1 MAQDKRSRHF
11 VASLSRGL
19 EIIEAFSEEHPS
31 LGIAELSR
39 KLGLHKTTV
48 FRLVST
54 LVELGFL
61 SQAGDRKYRL
71 SPKVLG
77 LGHSY
82 LQGLDLRNL
91 AQPLLRVLQEKC
103 GETVN
108 MATLDGSELVYIER
122 LKTSQIVNINLHI
135 GSRLPLYNTSMGRV
149 LIAFQPPEWI
159 DDYIRSQAEKYP
171 NLDYF
176 RRGGDKLKRI
186 LALMVQKGY
195 AINDGDLATGL
206 RSIAAPVRD
215 SNGDVVAATNVAVPS
230 ARISRRELESQLGP
244 MLLETVG
251 EISKALGYLK
261 RRLAS

>member
-1 MAQDKRSRHF
+1 MAQDKRSGHF

-19 EIIEAFSEEHPS
+19 EIMGAFSEEHPS

-39 KLGLHKTTV
+39 KLGLHKTTI

-61 SQAGDRKYRL
+61 SQAGDRKYHL

-91 AQPLLRVLQEKC
+91 AQPLLRALQEKC

-108 MATLDGSELVYIER
+108 MAILDGSELVYIER
-122 LKTSQIVNINLHI
+122 LKTSQIVNINLHV

-149 LIAFQPPEWI
+149 LIASQPPEWV
-159 DDYIRSQAEKYP
+159 DDYIRSQAEKCP
-171 NLDYF
+171 HLDYF

-186 LALMVQKGY
+186 LAMTVEKGY
-195 AINDGDLATGL
+195 AINDGDLVTGL
-206 RSIAAPVRD
+206 RSIAAPVHD
-215 SNGDVVAATNVAVPS
+215 AHSDVVAATNIAVPS
-230 ARISRRELESQLGP
+230 ARISRRELESRLGP
-244 MLLETVG
+244 MLMETVG
-251 EISKALGYLK
+251 GISRALGYLK